1 MILELINKVIHGKPS
16 LKSVLC
22 NRKIS
27 YNNLNPYFIRS
38 KNIFKYLILGIL
50 KSDMA
55 FKNLF

>member
-27 YNNLNPYFIRS
+27 CNSFNPYFIRS
-38 KNIFKYLILGIL
+38 KTTYFIIKLGIL
-50 KSDMA
+50 QSDMA